1 MSEVNESAN
10 PVDSAT
16 QPPVAVPPNDFRDS
30 EIERLRAHNQQLAAE
45 QSKYRD
51 ERRLA
56 EERAS
61 QAEARIKKARSASSR
76 QLDPDQEQR
85 LERFDALQN
94 RVGEL
99 ETQLTQRD
107 EQMRKDRMK
116 TAAISAFNKG
126 GAINGE
132 HLYEARKHDLV
143 LGEDGQIKALDG
155 GVERTIDQ
163 FVSGMKS
170 ENSGWDYHFRASGAR
185 GMSAV
190 GSSPTSAAGSENPY
204 LAGNLTKIVELEH
217 SDPDLAVRLKQQA
230 GG

>member
-1 MSEVNESAN
+1 MSEVNESVN

-16 QPPVAVPPNDFRDS
+16 QPPVAVPTTDPRDA

-45 QSKYRD
+45 QSKYRE

-56 EERAS
+56 EERAA
-61 QAEARIKKARSASSR
+61 QAEAQIKKARAGSSR

-99 ETQLTQRD
+99 ETQLKQRD
-107 EQMRKDRMK
+107 EQMRKDRLK

-190 GSSPTSAAGSENPY
+190 GSSPTPAAGSENPY
-204 LAGNLTKIVELEH
+204 IAGNLTKIVELEQ
-217 SDPDLAVRLKQQA
+217 SDPDLAARFKQQA